1 MLSSSGGGRVVTDG
15 GGGVWVPCDI
25 VELGC
30 VSGIDVVVK
39 TIDSVGFGGGGAVVV
54 KGGMTV
60 EVSTKNV
67 VVCDTELD

>member
-39 TIDSVGFGGGGAVVV
+39 TIDSVVFGGGGAVVI